1 METGIGLLLLLC
13 LGSAIWQLQVLPWL
27 SGVLLVAA
35 MALAWLLNERVITR
49 RSLIGLAERLQD
61 ERLPKVESAGLVA
74 AARLDQA
81 LNQALQR
88 RRTEAAHARPASAEA
103 GAPTMA
109 VVLGIGLR
117 LEPGMSY
124 SPHHLVRLEEVVQ
137 RTQQWLA
144 HEPLIHLEG
153 DGTALVVLRVAARP
167 AVAARLQ
174 QALELARSLATDRTL
189 RFGLSC
195 GDALI
200 LPRATAAPLI
210 IGAPLEDAA
219 RLARMAVAWHEYQ
232 LLCSEPVALLA
243 RHAAGQRTELRLTHP
258 GAPPLPV
265 YALDLC
271 ATAVARSA

>member
-1 METGIGLLLLLC
+1 MGIGLLLLLC
-13 LGSAIWQLQVLPWL
+13 LGSALWQLQALPWL
-27 SGVLLVAA
+27 SGMLLVAA
-35 MALAWLLNERVITR
+35 MALAWLLNERISTR
-49 RSLIGLAERLQD
+49 RSLIGLAERLRD

-74 AARLDQA
+74 AVRLDQA

-88 RRTEAAHARPASAEA
+88 RRTEVAHARPAP
-103 GAPTMA
+103 APALPPLTMV

-117 LEPGMSY
+117 LEPGMTY
-124 SPHHLVRLEEVVQ
+124 SPHHLVRLDEVVQ
-137 RTQQWLA
+137 RAQQWLE
-144 HEPLIHLEG
+144 HELLIHLEG
-153 DGTALVVLRVAARP
+153 DGTALLVLRVAARP

-174 QALELARSLATDRTL
+174 QALELARSLAADRTL

-195 GDALI
+195 GDAMI
-200 LPRATAAPLI
+200 LPRATAEPLI

-271 ATAVARSA
+271 AAAVARSA